1 MSPCRT
7 LNVTVPKGSVLVL
20 GDNRRNSW
28 DGRFW
33 PGGAFLPER
42 EIIGRAVF
50 RFWPFNRFGVLND

>member
-1 MSPCRT
+1 M
-7 LNVTVPKGSVLVL
+7 LVL